1 MTATQPQI
9 SEVVKPSA
17 NGSQPVAY
25 PSGKPS
31 IVHTDQLTKLY
42 GPNHA
47 VDGVS
52 FDVREGEIFGFLGP
66 NGAGKSTTIKML
78 ITLVRPTTGHA
89 TVVGYDLATQQN
101 EIRQAIGYVAQ
112 EIGVDN
118 RASGRE
124 NMELQG
130 HLYHMGNAEIKQRV
144 DELLGLVDLSND
156 ANKLA
161 GAYSGGMRKRLDIA
175 TGLIHRPKLLF
186 LDEPTTGLDPQTRA
200 SLWDYIRR
208 LNQEQGMTIFLTTHY
223 LEEADRLCDRIA
235 IIDHGKIMAL
245 DTPSKLKDEVSGDV
259 ISITFDSPEVPA
271 DPAKREAAKAALTD
285 QPWVTDIKE
294 SDKGGLNVYVA
305 GGETA
310 MPQMLRL
317 LDQHNLPVV
326 TISMSRPSLDDV
338 FLKYTGHQMRDEAG
352 SGRPTM
358 AQMGMNFGGRRGG
371 RPGGR

>member
-1 MTATQPQI
+1 MTAVEPQV
-9 SEVVKPSA
+9 SEVVQPSL
-17 NGSQPVAY
+17 NGNQPAAY
-25 PSGKPS
+25 PSGKAN
-31 IVHTDQLTKLY
+31 IVHTEQLTRLY
-42 GPNHA
+42 GQLHA
-47 VDGVS
+47 VDGVN

-78 ITLVRPTTGHA
+78 TTLVKPSSGHA
-89 TVVGYDLATQQN
+89 TVVGYDLATQANQ
-101 EIRQAIGYVAQ
+101 IRNVIGYVAQ
-112 EIGVDN
+112 EIGVDG
-118 RASGRE
+118 RASGWE
-124 NMELQG
+124 NLELQG
-130 HLYHMGNAEIKQRV
+130 HLYHMSNAEIKQRV
-144 DELLGLVDLSND
+144 TELLELVDLTKD
-156 ANKLA
+156 AKKLA

-200 SLWDYIRR
+200 NLWEYIRR
-208 LNQEQGMTIFLTTHY
+208 LNQEQGVTIFLTTHY

-245 DTPSKLKDEVSGDV
+245 DTPSNLKDQVSGDV
-259 ISITFDSPEVPA
+259 ISITFDSPEMPA
-271 DPAKREAAKAALTD
+271 DPTKREAAKAALAD

-310 MPQMLRL
+310 MPQMLRI

-326 TISMSRPSLDDV
+326 SISMSRPSLDDV

-352 SGRPTM
+352 GRPTM

>member
-1 MTATQPQI
+1 MTAVEPQV
-9 SEVVKPSA
+9 SEVVKPSL

-25 PSGKPS
+25 PSGKAN
-31 IVHTDQLTKLY
+31 IVHTEQLTRLY
-42 GPNHA
+42 GQLHA
-47 VDGVS
+47 VDGVN

-78 ITLVRPTTGHA
+78 TTLVKPTSGRA
-89 TVVGYDLATQQN
+89 TVVGYDLATQATQ
-101 EIRQAIGYVAQ
+101 IRNVIGYVAQ
-112 EIGVDN
+112 EIGVDG
-118 RASGRE
+118 RASGWE
-124 NMELQG
+124 NLELQG
-130 HLYHMGNAEIKQRV
+130 HLYHMSNTEIKQRV
-144 DELLGLVDLSND
+144 TELLELVDLAKD
-156 ANKLA
+156 AKKLA

-200 SLWDYIRR
+200 NLWEYIRR
-208 LNQEQGMTIFLTTHY
+208 LNQEQGVTIFLTTHY

-245 DTPSKLKDEVSGDV
+245 DTPSNLKDQVSGDV
-259 ISITFDSPEVPA
+259 ISISFDSPEVPA
-271 DPAKREAAKAALTD
+271 DPAKREAAKAALAD

-310 MPQMLRL
+310 MPQMLRI

-326 TISMSRPSLDDV
+326 SISMSRPSLDDV

-352 SGRPTM
+352 GRPTM
-358 AQMGMNFGGRRGG
+358 AQMGMNWGGRRS

>member
-1 MTATQPQI
+1 MTATEPQV
-9 SEVVKPSA
+9 SEVVKPSL
-17 NGSQPVAY
+17 NGSQPTAY
-25 PSGKPS
+25 PSGRAN
-31 IVHTDQLTKLY
+31 IVHTDQLTRLY
-42 GPNHA
+42 GPTRA
-47 VDGVS
+47 VDEVN

-78 ITLVRPTTGHA
+78 TTLVRPTTGSA
-89 TVVGYDLATQQN
+89 TVVGYDLATQANQ
-101 EIRQAIGYVAQ
+101 IRNVIGYVAQ

-118 RASGRE
+118 RASGWE
-124 NMELQG
+124 NLELQG
-130 HLYHMGNAEIKQRV
+130 HLYHLSNTEIKQRV
-144 DELLGLVDLSND
+144 TELLELVDLSKD
-156 ANKLA
+156 AKKLA

-200 SLWDYIRR
+200 NLWEYIRR
-208 LNQEQGMTIFLTTHY
+208 LNQEQGVTIFLTTHY
-223 LEEADRLCDRIA
+223 LEEADRLCDRVA

-245 DTPSKLKDEVSGDV
+245 DTPNRLKDEVSGDV
-259 ISITFDSPEVPA
+259 ISISFDSPEMPA
-271 DPAKREAAKAALTD
+271 DPAKREAAKAALTG

-294 SDKGGLNVYVA
+294 SDKGGLNVYVS

-310 MPQMLRL
+310 MPQMLRI

-326 TISMSRPSLDDV
+326 SISMSRPSLDDV

-352 SGRPTM
+352 SERPTM
-358 AQMGMNFGGRRGG
+358 AQMGMNWGARRG